1 MKRVILALCCLLLVS
16 GCSTLNGSVPF
27 RYVPSLSTIPQN
39 DAVIGMDKFVDSRPA
54 DDQEV
59 TKAIPDIDEKV
70 TSKVLEDF
78 RSSGMFA
85 RVDFPARCDKDDLI
99 LKGDIKRFY
108 WKTKHN
114 PIKFIPV
121 VNLLLLLGITSYNIE
136 AVVNLKVQVLDA
148 RTGAVLSEYDKTS
161 TKTDSATLYDNK
173 SGESGAELAEAF
185 REVVKQIKDGIAGD
199 IKNGKIG
206 IRSKQ

>member
-1 MKRVILALCCLLLVS
+1 MKRVILALCWLLLVS

-27 RYVPSLSTIPQN
+27 RYVPSLSTMQQN
-39 DAVIGMDKFVDSRPA
+39 DAVLGVDKFVDSRPV

-59 TKAIPDIDEKV
+59 TKAIPDVDEKV

-85 RVDFPARCDKDDLI
+85 RVDFPSRGDKDDLI
-99 LKGDIKRFY
+99 LRGEIKRFY

-136 AVVNLKVQVLDA
+136 AVVELKVQILDA
-148 RTGAVLSEYDKTS
+148 KTGAVLSEYDKTS

-185 REVVKQIKDGIAGD
+185 RDVVKQIKDGIAGD
-199 IKNGKIG
+199 IKNGKIAL
-206 IRSKQ
+206 R

>member
-1 MKRVILALCCLLLVS
+1 MKRVILVFCWLFLVS

-27 RYVPSLSTIPQN
+27 RYVPSLSTMQQN
-39 DAVIGMDKFVDSRPA
+39 SAVLGVEKFVDSRPV

-59 TKAIPDIDEKV
+59 TKSIPDIDEKV
-70 TSKVLEDF
+70 TVKVLEDF

-85 RVDFPARCDKDDLI
+85 GVDFPTRRDKDDLI
-99 LKGDIKRFY
+99 VKGEIKRFY

-114 PIKFIPV
+114 PIKFIPI

-136 AVVNLKVQVLDA
+136 AVVELKVQILDA

-161 TKTDSATLYDNK
+161 TKTDSATLYDIK
-173 SGESGAELAEAF
+173 SGESGSELAEAF
-185 REVVKQIKDGIAGD
+185 REVVKQIKDGMAGD
-199 IKNGKIG
+199 IKNGKLG
-206 IRSKQ
+206 IR

>member
-1 MKRVILALCCLLLVS
+1 MKRIILALCCLLLMS

-27 RYVPSLSTIPQN
+27 RYVPSLSTMPQN
-39 DAVIGMDKFVDSRPA
+39 DAAIGMDKFVDSRPA
-54 DDQEV
+54 DDREV
-59 TKAIPDIDEKV
+59 TKAIPDVDEKV

-85 RVDFPARCDKDDLI
+85 RVDFPARADKDAFI
-99 LKGDIKRFY
+99 VKGEIKRFY

-114 PIKFIPV
+114 PIKFIPF

-136 AVVNLKVQVLDA
+136 AVVDLRVQILDA
-148 RTGAVLSEYDKTS
+148 KTGAVLSEYDKTS
-161 TKTDSATLYDNK
+161 TKTESATLYDNK

-199 IKNGKIG
+199 IKSGKIRTG
-206 IRSKQ
+206 

>member
-1 MKRVILALCCLLLVS
+1 MKRIILALCCLFLVS

-27 RYVPSLSTIPQN
+27 RYVPSLSTMQQN
-39 DAVIGMDKFVDSRPA
+39 DTVIGMDKFVDSRPA

-78 RSSGMFA
+78 RSSEMFA
-85 RVDFPARCDKDDLI
+85 RVDFPAHGNKDDLI
-99 LKGDIKRFY
+99 LKGEIKRFY

-136 AVVNLKVQVLDA
+136 AVVDLKVQVLDA
-148 RTGAVLSEYDKTS
+148 KTGKVLSEYDKTS

-185 REVVKQIKDGIAGD
+185 RDVVKQIKDGIAGD
-199 IKNGKIG
+199 IKNGKIRIG
-206 IRSKQ
+206 

>member
-1 MKRVILALCCLLLVS
+1 M
-16 GCSTLNGSVPF
+16 
-27 RYVPSLSTIPQN
+27 PQN
-39 DAVIGMDKFVDSRPA
+39 DAAIGMDKFVDSRPA
-54 DDQEV
+54 DDREV
-59 TKAIPDIDEKV
+59 TKAIPDVDEKV

-85 RVDFPARCDKDDLI
+85 RVDFPARADKDAFI
-99 LKGDIKRFY
+99 VKGEIKRFY

-114 PIKFIPV
+114 PIKFIPF

-136 AVVNLKVQVLDA
+136 AVVDLRVQILDA
-148 RTGAVLSEYDKTS
+148 KTGAVLSEYDKTS
-161 TKTDSATLYDNK
+161 TKTESATLYDNK

-199 IKNGKIG
+199 IKSGKIRTG
-206 IRSKQ
+206 

>member
-1 MKRVILALCCLLLVS
+1 MKRAILAFCWLFLVS

-27 RYVPSLSTIPQN
+27 RYVPSLNTMQQN
-39 DAVIGMDKFVDSRPA
+39 DAVIGMDKFADSRPA
-54 DDQEV
+54 DDKEV

-70 TSKVLEDF
+70 TSKVLEDL

-85 RVDFPARCDKDDLI
+85 RVDFTPRRDKEDLVI
-99 LKGDIKRFY
+99 KGEIKRFY
-108 WKTKHN
+108 WKTNHN
-114 PIKFIPV
+114 PIKFIPIIGQV
-121 VNLLLLLGITSYNIE
+121 LLLLGITSYNIE
-136 AVVNLKVQVLDA
+136 AVVELKVQILDA

-199 IKNGKIG
+199 VQNGKIG
-206 IRSKQ
+206 IRK

>member
-1 MKRVILALCCLLLVS
+1 MKRIILALCCLLLMS

-27 RYVPSLSTIPQN
+27 RYVPSLSTMPQN
-39 DAVIGMDKFVDSRPA
+39 DAAIGMDKFVDSRPA
-54 DDQEV
+54 DDREV
-59 TKAIPDIDEKV
+59 TKAIPDVDEKV

-85 RVDFPARCDKDDLI
+85 RVDFPARADKDAFI
-99 LKGDIKRFY
+99 VKGEIKRFY

-114 PIKFIPV
+114 PIKFIPF

-136 AVVNLKVQVLDA
+136 AVVDLKVQILDA
-148 RTGAVLSEYDKTS
+148 KTGAVLSEYDKTS
-161 TKTDSATLYDNK
+161 TKTESATLYDNK

-199 IKNGKIG
+199 IKSGKIRTG
-206 IRSKQ
+206 

>member
-1 MKRVILALCCLLLVS
+1 MKRVILALCWLLLVS

-27 RYVPSLSTIPQN
+27 RYVPSLSTMQQN
-39 DAVIGMDKFVDSRPA
+39 DAVLGVDKFVDSRPV

-59 TKAIPDIDEKV
+59 TKAIPDVDEKV

-85 RVDFPARCDKDDLI
+85 RVDFPSRGDKDDLI
-99 LKGDIKRFY
+99 LRGEIKRFY

-136 AVVNLKVQVLDA
+136 AVVELKVQILDA
-148 RTGAVLSEYDKTS
+148 KTGAVLSEYDKTS

-185 REVVKQIKDGIAGD
+185 RDVVKQIKDGIAGD
-199 IKNGKIG
+199 IKNG
-206 IRSKQ
+206 

>member
-1 MKRVILALCCLLLVS
+1 MKRVILAFCWLFLVS

-27 RYVPSLSTIPQN
+27 RYVPSLSTMQQN
-39 DAVIGMDKFVDSRPA
+39 DAVIGMEKFADSRPA
-54 DDQEV
+54 DDKEV

-78 RSSGMFA
+78 RSTGMFA
-85 RVDFPARCDKDDLI
+85 RVDFPPRRDKDDLVI
-99 LKGDIKRFY
+99 KGEIKRFY
-108 WKTKHN
+108 WKTNHN
-114 PIKFIPV
+114 PIKFIPI

-136 AVVNLKVQVLDA
+136 AVVDLKVQVLDA
-148 RTGAVLSEYDKTS
+148 RTGAVLSEYDRTS

-173 SGESGAELAEAF
+173 SGESDAELAEAF

-199 IKNGKIG
+199 IQNGKIG
-206 IRSKQ
+206 IR

>member
-1 MKRVILALCCLLLVS
+1 MKRIILAVCCLLLMS

-27 RYVPSLSTIPQN
+27 RYVPSLSTMQQN
-39 DAVIGMDKFVDSRPA
+39 DAAIGMDKFVDSRPA
-54 DDQEV
+54 DDREV

-85 RVDFPARCDKDDLI
+85 RVDFPARGDKDAFI
-99 LKGDIKRFY
+99 VKGEIKRFY

-114 PIKFIPV
+114 PVKFIPV

-136 AVVNLKVQVLDA
+136 AVADLKVQVLDA
-148 RTGAVLSEYDKTS
+148 KTGAVLSEYDKTS
-161 TKTDSATLYDNK
+161 TKTESATLYDNK

-185 REVVKQIKDGIAGD
+185 RDVVKQIKDGITRD
-199 IKNGKIG
+199 IKNGKIAL
-206 IRSKQ
+206 K

>member
-1 MKRVILALCCLLLVS
+1 MKRAILAFCWLFLVS

-27 RYVPSLSTIPQN
+27 RYVPSLNTMQQN
-39 DAVIGMDKFVDSRPA
+39 DAVIGMDKFADSRPA
-54 DDQEV
+54 DDKEV

-85 RVDFPARCDKDDLI
+85 RVDFPPRRDKDDLVI
-99 LKGDIKRFY
+99 KGEIKRFY
-108 WKTKHN
+108 WKTNHN
-114 PIKFIPV
+114 PIKFIPIIGQV
-121 VNLLLLLGITSYNIE
+121 LLLLGITSYNIE
-136 AVVNLKVQVLDA
+136 AVVELDVQILDA

-185 REVVKQIKDGIAGD
+185 REVVKQVKDGIAVD
-199 IKNGKIG
+199 IQNGKIG
-206 IRSKQ
+206 IRK